1 MVGWDRVSRV
11 LAATGGLTYGDRPV
25 PGDGGAAAL
34 AVRDVSFGYDEEDV
48 LHGVSFD
55 VAAGRTVAL
64 VGPTGSGKST
74 LTTLLVR
81 LVDPRTGA
89 VELDGVDLR
98 SVTEGGVAAVAAVVP
113 QQTFLFDDTVRG
125 NVTLGL
131 DLDDTAV
138 WSALAVAQ
146 ADRFVAN
153 LPGGLD
159 TRIGERGMSLSG
171 GQRQRLA
178 LARAIVRRA
187 AAARARRR
195 DLVCGP
201 AGGGGDPGRAAHSS

>member
-11 LAATGGLTYGDRPV
+11 LAATGGLTYGDRAV
-25 PGDGGAAAL
+25 PGDGPAAAL
-34 AVRDVSFGYDEEDV
+34 AVRDVSFGDDEEDV

-55 VAAGRTVAL
+55 VEPGRTVAL

-74 LTTLLVR
+74 LTALLVR

-98 SVTEGGVAAVAAVVP
+98 SMPRGSVAAAAAVVP

-131 DLDDTAV
+131 DRDDAAV
-138 WSALAVAQ
+138 WSALAVA
-146 ADRFVAN
+146 
-153 LPGGLD
+153 
-159 TRIGERGMSLSG
+159 
-171 GQRQRLA
+171 
-178 LARAIVRRA
+178 
-187 AAARARRR
+187 
-195 DLVCGP
+195 
-201 AGGGGDPGRAAHSS
+201 